1 MKVRRQQMMPKKS
14 FKKRIKITKTGK
26 FMRRKQG
33 QGHSRANKS
42 RQVIRRKDGKAEVA
56 DVDYNNIAQKLN

>member
-1 MKVRRQQMMPKKS
+1 MPKKS

-26 FMRRKQG
+26 LLRRKQG

-42 RQVIRRKDGKAEVA
+42 RQVIRRKKGKAEVKTP
-56 DVDYNNIAQKLN
+56 DYKNVSKNLR